1 MEAAYSAAVVDA
13 IDYNQEIKLGR
24 VRERKDEEL
33 WEMRSSSGFVL
44 MQSISAVVRNR
55 DNVEK
60 HES

>member
-1 MEAAYSAAVVDA
+1 VEAAYSAAVVDA